1 MRIDAQLKTLL
12 AIATEQKWEVRIR
25 NNSHLVWVS
34 PQGRKV
40 FSAATPSDRRAVQ
53 NLARDLRHNGLQI
66 TRKVV

>member
-1 MRIDAQLKTLL
+1 MKVNPQLRALL

-34 PQGRKV
+34 PSGAKV

-53 NLARDLRHNGLQI
+53 NLARDLRHNGLSI
-66 TRKVV
+66 TRKIT